1 MNCGVSAKVRFPGM
15 LVLAQLQVGITQVLG
30 QEYVHIPT
38 EKREKKK
45 KKEIILKKED
55 ILLYL
60 L

>member
-1 MNCGVSAKVRFPGM
+1 MESSKVNKMNCGVSAKVRFPGM

-45 KKEIILKKED
+45 KKEII
-55 ILLYL
+55 
-60 L
+60 